1 MWSSAAPI
9 IWRIRA
15 NAVIEIVL
23 AAMIHLSIII
33 QKQNEHIVMLIK
45 DDGRGFDTAVKKY
58 GIGLENINRRVK
70 LLDVL

>member
-1 MWSSAAPI
+1 
-9 IWRIRA
+9 
-15 NAVIEIVL
+15 
-23 AAMIHLSIII
+23 MIHLSIII